1 MKRILRSF
9 FLLLLVIAWSSN
21 ALAVTSPYSYT
32 FGKAK
37 NADFTSKNQ
46 TKKLGG
52 IDWTLASDAKNIIT
66 SANSSGQQIGSNK
79 YPVKNAT
86 ISTTAIPGTIKS
98 ITVIAKAASNDA
110 KMSLS
115 VLVNNVQYGNK
126 IDLSRDESNY
136 EFKNN
141 NNLQSGKIEIKF
153 INSASK
159 GGFYI
164 KNITVTFEEGT
175 SATATTVSFP
185 KESLNLIDGEEAAQ
199 GQEAVVKTGD
209 KTLTG
214 ATVTYSFESAD
225 GIFEE
230 TTTDGLF
237 SLKAGTYGTGKVTA
251 TFAGGEIDG
260 VTYAKSSASYTVNY
274 SAAKTPA
281 LTFSAANVT
290 VKQGEESSFV
300 KPTITFTDERGD
312 DITAAADI
320 IYIASPETV
329 VKLDNEGNVT
339 QWLAPGV
346 ATITATTEYGKNY
359 YDASYTL
366 TYEKV
371 KLATTLTLDE
381 GLKTTGEIGETLDC
395 PAWTLKAGE
404 NVLSGKTV
412 VMTSDNKDVV
422 KVDGNRLKLVAAGS
436 ANIILS
442 FKGDDDYQSSKTS
455 YKLTVVDPNA
465 AEVTFDFSKPAA
477 YGDYEAP
484 STNGSATYL
493 EEGNTLTSG
502 VITITNV
509 QNGWTIRTDGS
520 KGTNKSRFHM
530 YRGTI
535 QFRVY
540 DNAVLTLSA
549 ADGYVITGFVYNSA
563 KGENLTA
570 STGSYDNVNKK
581 WTGTAKS
588 IELAINDAFQFENM
602 TVTYSKLPSIDLDES
617 QNNAETISG
626 NADKTVNVKLT
637 RTLKADVW
645 NTFCVPFDV
654 TVEGSPLEGAT
665 IKQIASVTEK
675 DDGAVINFENAP
687 ATLEAGKAYLVRTAT
702 AIVNPTFNGVTVK
715 NVDPTNCSGNEKY
728 QLIGIYSPL
737 NIDASRYGK
746 VFGINNQ
753 DKLAKV
759 KENTSIKG
767 MRAYFLL
774 ANSATAAKLNFGGE
788 LTGIDAVDNGEAV
801 MTGKVYNLNGQY
813 VGNSLEGLKKG
824 VYVVNGKKVLK

>member
-1 MKRILRSF
+1 MI
-9 FLLLLVIAWSSN
+9 VWSSN

-32 FGKAK
+32 FGKAQ

-46 TKKLGG
+46 TTKLGG
-52 IDWTLASDAKNIIT
+52 IDWTLASDAKTIIT
-66 SANSSGQQIGSNK
+66 SAKSSGQQIGSNK

-98 ITVIAKAASNDA
+98 ITVTAKAASKDA

-153 INSASK
+153 VNSASK

-185 KESLNLIDGEEAAQ
+185 KESLNLIDGDKATQ
-199 GQEAVVKTGD
+199 GQAAVVKAGE
-209 KTLTG
+209 KILTG

-225 GIFEE
+225 GIFKE
-230 TTTDGLF
+230 TLASEGLF
-237 SLKAGTYGTGKVTA
+237 SLNAGTYGTGKVTA
-251 TFAGGEIDG
+251 TFDGGEIDG
-260 VTYAKSSASYTVNY
+260 VTYAKSSASYIVNY
-274 SAAKTPA
+274 SAAKTPS
-281 LTFSAANVT
+281 LTFSVANVT

-300 KPTITFTDERGD
+300 KPTIKFTDERGD
-312 DITAAADI
+312 DVTESAELT
-320 IYIASPETV
+320 YSVSPEGV
-329 VKLDNEGNVT
+329 VEIEKNSGDIT
-339 QWLAPGV
+339 KWLAPGV
-346 ATITATTEYGKNY
+346 AKVQAHTDYG

-412 VMTSDNKDVV
+412 VLTSDSKDVV
-422 KVDGNRLKLVAAGS
+422 KVDGNQLKLVAAGS
-436 ANIILS
+436 ANITLS
-442 FKGDDDYQSSKTS
+442 FNGDDDYQSSNVS

-465 AEVTFDFSKPAA
+465 LVSTFDFVKNT
-477 YGDYEAP
+477 YGYGRTDKLNKGEIISNRTP
-484 STNGSATYL
+484 ITIVNTKNGSSTSTTFRNNDLRNYKDAILTINAAKGYL
-493 EEGNTLTSG
+493 ITKITMTGNRFLQLSLNDNNGTWNKERQTGEWLGSSSS
-502 VITITNV
+502 VSFTNL
-509 QNGWTIRTDGS
+509 GSDDG
-520 KGTNKSRFHM
+520 
-530 YRGTI
+530 
-535 QFRVY
+535 
-540 DNAVLTLSA
+540 NAVSYYTINIE
-549 ADGYVITGFVYNSA
+549 YVAV
-563 KGENLTA
+563 KP
-570 STGSYDNVNKK
+570 
-581 WTGTAKS
+581 
-588 IELAINDAFQFENM
+588 
-602 TVTYSKLPSIDLDES
+602 VTLDES
-617 QNNAETISG
+617 QNNTETISG

-654 TVEGSPLEGAT
+654 TIEGSPLEGAT

-675 DDGAVINFENAP
+675 DDGAVINFVDVL

-715 NVDPTNCSGNEKY
+715 NVTPTNCSGNDNY

-737 NIDASRYGK
+737 NIDASLYGK

-824 VYVVNGKKVLK
+824 VYIVNGKKVLK

>member
-1 MKRILRSF
+1 MLVVWASGFAQEVTLDFTNSKTWNIPVGSGNKVKTQKTYSNGTYSITINASAGHYLVGSKENNYS
-9 FLLLLVIAWSSN
+9 LLL
-21 ALAVTSPYSYT
+21 
-32 FGKAK
+32 GK
-37 NADFTSKNQ
+37 
-46 TKKLGG
+46 
-52 IDWTLASDAKNIIT
+52 
-66 SANSSGQQIGSNK
+66 
-79 YPVKNAT
+79 KNAT
-86 ISTTAIPGTIKS
+86 LTLPAFDFDVEKIVLKKTTQTGSESTTQNIYVGSTAVSTQTKSADKDQTYEIK
-98 ITVIAKAASNDA
+98 ADYQKAGNIY
-110 KMSLS
+110 
-115 VLVNNVQYGNK
+115 VLKVTNANNTQF
-126 IDLSRDESNY
+126 S
-136 EFKNN
+136 
-141 NNLQSGKIEIKF
+141 KIEIYK
-153 INSASK
+153 ASS
-159 GGFYI
+159 
-164 KNITVTFEEGT
+164 E
-175 SATATTVSFP
+175 TATTVSFP
-185 KESLNLIDGEEAAQ
+185 KESLNLIDGDEAAQ
-199 GQEAVVKTGD
+199 GQAAVVKAGE

-617 QNNAETISG
+617 QNNAETISS
-626 NADKTVNVKLT
+626 NADKTVNVNLT

-654 TVEGSPLEGAT
+654 TVAGSPLEGAT
-665 IKQIASVTEK
+665 IKQIASVAEK
-675 DDGAVINFENAP
+675 TDGAVINFENAP

-715 NVDPTNCSGNEKY
+715 NVTPANCSGNENY

-737 NIDASRYGK
+737 NIDASLYGK

-759 KENTSIKG
+759 KQDTSIKG

-774 ANSATAAKLNFGGE
+774 ANSAAAAKLNFGGE

>member
-199 GQEAVVKTGD
+199 GQAAVVKAGE

-214 ATVTYSFESAD
+214 TTVTYSFDSAD
-225 GIFEE
+225 GIFKE
-230 TTTDGLF
+230 TLASDGLF

-281 LTFSAANVT
+281 LTFSATNVT

-300 KPTITFTDERGD
+300 KPTIKFTDERGD
-312 DITAAADI
+312 DVTAAADI
-320 IYIASPETV
+320 IYNASPETV
-329 VKLDNEGNVT
+329 VKLDDEGNVT

-346 ATITATTEYGKNY
+346 ATITAMTEYGNKY

-412 VMTSDNKDVV
+412 VLTSDSKDVV
-422 KVDGNRLKLVAAGS
+422 KVDGNQLKLVAAGS
-436 ANIILS
+436 ANITLS
-442 FKGDDDYQSSKTS
+442 FNGDDDYQSSNVS

-465 AEVTFDFSKPAA
+465 LVSTFDFVKNT
-477 YGDYEAP
+477 YGYGRTDKLNKGEIISNRTP
-484 STNGSATYL
+484 ITIVNTKNGSSTSTTFRNNDLRNYKDAILTINAAKGYL
-493 EEGNTLTSG
+493 ITKITMTGNRFLQLSLNDNNGTWNKERQTGEWLGSSSS
-502 VITITNV
+502 VSFTNL
-509 QNGWTIRTDGS
+509 GSDDG
-520 KGTNKSRFHM
+520 
-530 YRGTI
+530 
-535 QFRVY
+535 
-540 DNAVLTLSA
+540 NAVSYYTINIE
-549 ADGYVITGFVYNSA
+549 YVAV
-563 KGENLTA
+563 KP
-570 STGSYDNVNKK
+570 
-581 WTGTAKS
+581 
-588 IELAINDAFQFENM
+588 
-602 TVTYSKLPSIDLDES
+602 VTLDES
-617 QNNAETISG
+617 QNNTETISG

-654 TVEGSPLEGAT
+654 IVADSPLKDAT

-675 DDGAVINFENAP
+675 DDGAVINFVDAP
-687 ATLEAGKAYLVRTAT
+687 ATLVAGNAYLVRTTT

-715 NVDPTNCSGNEKY
+715 NVDPTNCSGNENY

-737 NIDASRYGK
+737 NIDASLYGK

>member
-9 FLLLLVIAWSSN
+9 FLLLLVIVWSSN

-32 FGKAK
+32 FGKAQ

-46 TKKLGG
+46 TTKLDG
-52 IDWTLASDAKNIIT
+52 IDWTLASDAKTIIT

-98 ITVIAKAASNDA
+98 ITVTAKAASKDA

-153 INSASK
+153 VNSASK

-185 KESLNLIDGEEAAQ
+185 KESLNLIDGDKATQ
-199 GQEAVVKTGD
+199 GQAAVVKAGE
-209 KTLTG
+209 KILTG

-225 GIFEE
+225 GIFKE
-230 TTTDGLF
+230 TLASEGLF
-237 SLKAGTYGTGKVTA
+237 SLNAGTYGTGKVTA
-251 TFAGGEIDG
+251 TFDGGEIDG
-260 VTYAKSSASYTVNY
+260 VTYAKSSASYIVNY
-274 SAAKTPA
+274 SAAKTPS
-281 LTFSAANVT
+281 LTFSVANVT

-300 KPTITFTDERGD
+300 KPTIKFTDERGD
-312 DITAAADI
+312 DVTESAELT
-320 IYIASPETV
+320 YSVSPEGV
-329 VKLDNEGNVT
+329 VEIEKNSGDIT
-339 QWLAPGV
+339 KWLAPGV
-346 ATITATTEYGKNY
+346 AKVQAHTDYG

-412 VMTSDNKDVV
+412 VLTSDSKDVV
-422 KVDGNRLKLVAAGS
+422 KVDGNQLKLVAAGS
-436 ANIILS
+436 ANITLS
-442 FKGDDDYQSSKTS
+442 FNGDDDYQSSNVS

-465 AEVTFDFSKPAA
+465 LVSTFDFVKNT
-477 YGDYEAP
+477 YGYGRTDKLNKGEIISNRTP
-484 STNGSATYL
+484 ITIVNTKNGSSTSTTFRNNDLRNYKDAILTINAAKGYL
-493 EEGNTLTSG
+493 ITKITMTGNRFLQLSLNDNNGTWNKERQTGEWLGSSSS
-502 VITITNV
+502 VSFTNL
-509 QNGWTIRTDGS
+509 GSDDG
-520 KGTNKSRFHM
+520 
-530 YRGTI
+530 
-535 QFRVY
+535 
-540 DNAVLTLSA
+540 NAVSYYTINIE
-549 ADGYVITGFVYNSA
+549 YVAV
-563 KGENLTA
+563 KP
-570 STGSYDNVNKK
+570 
-581 WTGTAKS
+581 
-588 IELAINDAFQFENM
+588 
-602 TVTYSKLPSIDLDES
+602 VTLDES
-617 QNNAETISG
+617 QNNTETISG

-654 TVEGSPLEGAT
+654 TIEGSPLEGAT

-675 DDGAVINFENAP
+675 DDGAVINFVDAL

-715 NVDPTNCSGNEKY
+715 NVTPTNCSGNEKY

>member
-300 KPTITFTDERGD
+300 KPTIKFTDERGD
-312 DITAAADI
+312 DVTAAADI
-320 IYIASPETV
+320 IYNASPETV

-346 ATITATTEYGKNY
+346 ATITATTEYGNKY

-371 KLATTLTLDE
+371 KLATTLTLNE
-381 GLKTTGEIGETLDC
+381 GLKTTGKIGETLDC
-395 PAWTLKAGE
+395 PTWTLKAGD

-412 VMTSDNKDVV
+412 VLTSDNEDVV
-422 KVDGNRLKLVAAGS
+422 KVDGNQLKLVAAGS
-436 ANIILS
+436 ANITLS
-442 FKGDDDYQSSKTS
+442 FNSDDDYQSSNVS

-465 AEVTFDFSKPAA
+465 LVSTFDFVNNT
-477 YGDYEAP
+477 YGYGRTETLNKGEIISNRTP
-484 STNGSATYL
+484 ITIVNTKNGSTTSTTFRNNDLRNYKAAILTINAAKGYL
-493 EEGNTLTSG
+493 ITKITMTGKRFLQLSLNDNNGTWNNKKDTTGEWSG
-502 VITITNV
+502 SSSSVSFTNLGS
-509 QNGWTIRTDGS
+509 NDG
-520 KGTNKSRFHM
+520 
-530 YRGTI
+530 
-535 QFRVY
+535 
-540 DNAVLTLSA
+540 NAVSYYTINIE
-549 ADGYVITGFVYNSA
+549 YVAV
-563 KGENLTA
+563 KP
-570 STGSYDNVNKK
+570 
-581 WTGTAKS
+581 
-588 IELAINDAFQFENM
+588 
-602 TVTYSKLPSIDLDES
+602 VTLDES
-617 QNNAETISG
+617 QDNAETILG
-626 NADKTVNVKLT
+626 NADKTVNVNLT

-654 TVEGSPLEGAT
+654 TVAGSPLEGAT
-665 IKQIASVTEK
+665 IKQIASVEEK
-675 DDGAVINFENAP
+675 TDGAVINFVDAP

-715 NVDPTNCSGNEKY
+715 NVTPTNCSGNDNY

-737 NIDASRYGK
+737 NIDALLYGK

>member
-1 MKRILRSF
+1 M
-9 FLLLLVIAWSSN
+9 
-21 ALAVTSPYSYT
+21 
-32 FGKAK
+32 
-37 NADFTSKNQ
+37 
-46 TKKLGG
+46 
-52 IDWTLASDAKNIIT
+52 
-66 SANSSGQQIGSNK
+66 
-79 YPVKNAT
+79 
-86 ISTTAIPGTIKS
+86 
-98 ITVIAKAASNDA
+98 
-110 KMSLS
+110 
-115 VLVNNVQYGNK
+115 
-126 IDLSRDESNY
+126 
-136 EFKNN
+136 
-141 NNLQSGKIEIKF
+141 
-153 INSASK
+153 
-159 GGFYI
+159 
-164 KNITVTFEEGT
+164 
-175 SATATTVSFP
+175 
-185 KESLNLIDGEEAAQ
+185 
-199 GQEAVVKTGD
+199 
-209 KTLTG
+209 
-214 ATVTYSFESAD
+214 
-225 GIFEE
+225 
-230 TTTDGLF
+230 
-237 SLKAGTYGTGKVTA
+237 
-251 TFAGGEIDG
+251 
-260 VTYAKSSASYTVNY
+260 
-274 SAAKTPA
+274 
-281 LTFSAANVT
+281 
-290 VKQGEESSFV
+290 
-300 KPTITFTDERGD
+300 
-312 DITAAADI
+312 
-320 IYIASPETV
+320 
-329 VKLDNEGNVT
+329 KLDNEGNVT

-359 YDASYTL
+359 YDASYTM

-675 DDGAVINFENAP
+675 DDGAVINFVNAP

-737 NIDASRYGK
+737 NIDASLYGK

-759 KENTSIKG
+759 KKDTSIKG

>member
-9 FLLLLVIAWSSN
+9 FLLLLVIVWSSN

-32 FGKAK
+32 FGKAQ

-46 TKKLGG
+46 TTKLGG
-52 IDWTLASDAKNIIT
+52 IDWTLASDAKTIIT
-66 SANSSGQQIGSNK
+66 SANSSGQRIGSNK

-98 ITVIAKAASNDA
+98 ITVTAKAASKDA

-153 INSASK
+153 VNSASK

-185 KESLNLIDGEEAAQ
+185 KESLNLIDGDKATQ
-199 GQEAVVKTGD
+199 GQAAVVKAGE
-209 KTLTG
+209 KILTG

-225 GIFEE
+225 GIFKE
-230 TTTDGLF
+230 TLASEGLF
-237 SLKAGTYGTGKVTA
+237 SLNAGTYGTGKVTA
-251 TFAGGEIDG
+251 TFDGGEIDG
-260 VTYAKSSASYTVNY
+260 VTYAKSSASYIVNY
-274 SAAKTPA
+274 SAAKTPS
-281 LTFSAANVT
+281 LTFSVANVT

-300 KPTITFTDERGD
+300 KPTIKFTDERGD
-312 DITAAADI
+312 DVTESAELT
-320 IYIASPETV
+320 YSVSPEGV
-329 VKLDNEGNVT
+329 VEIEKNSGDIT
-339 QWLAPGV
+339 KWLAPGV
-346 ATITATTEYGKNY
+346 AKVQAHTDYG

-412 VMTSDNKDVV
+412 VLTSDSKDVV
-422 KVDGNRLKLVAAGS
+422 KVDGNQLKLVAAGS
-436 ANIILS
+436 ANITLS
-442 FKGDDDYQSSKTS
+442 FNGDDDYQSSNVS

-465 AEVTFDFSKPAA
+465 LVSTFDFVKNT
-477 YGDYEAP
+477 YGYGRTDKLNKGEIISNRTP
-484 STNGSATYL
+484 ITIVNTKNGSSTSTTFRNNDLRNYKDAILTINAAKGYL
-493 EEGNTLTSG
+493 ITKITMTGNRFLQLSLNDNNGTWNKERQTGEWLGSSSS
-502 VITITNV
+502 VSFTNL
-509 QNGWTIRTDGS
+509 GSDDG
-520 KGTNKSRFHM
+520 
-530 YRGTI
+530 
-535 QFRVY
+535 
-540 DNAVLTLSA
+540 NAVSYYTINIE
-549 ADGYVITGFVYNSA
+549 YVAV
-563 KGENLTA
+563 KP
-570 STGSYDNVNKK
+570 
-581 WTGTAKS
+581 
-588 IELAINDAFQFENM
+588 
-602 TVTYSKLPSIDLDES
+602 VTLDES
-617 QNNAETISG
+617 QNNTETISG

-654 TVEGSPLEGAT
+654 TIEGSPLEGAT

-675 DDGAVINFENAP
+675 DDGAVINFVDVL

-715 NVDPTNCSGNEKY
+715 NVTPTNCSGNDNY

-737 NIDASRYGK
+737 NIDASLYGK

-824 VYVVNGKKVLK
+824 VYIVNGKKVLK

>member
-1 MKRILRSF
+1 MLVVWASGFAQEVTLDFTNSKTWNLPVGSKNSVKTQKTYSNGTYSITINASAGHYLVGSENNYS
-9 FLLLLVIAWSSN
+9 LLLGKKDATLTLPAFDFDVEKIVLKKTTQTGSSKTTQN
-21 ALAVTSPYSYT
+21 IYVGSKAVST
-32 FGKAK
+32 
-37 NADFTSKNQ
+37 Q
-46 TKKLGG
+46 T
-52 IDWTLASDAKNIIT
+52 T
-66 SANSSGQQIGSNK
+66 SADIDQTYKIQAGYQAAGNIYVLKVTNK
-79 YPVKNAT
+79 NNTQFSKIEIY
-86 ISTTAIPGTIKS
+86 
-98 ITVIAKAASNDA
+98 KAAS
-110 KMSLS
+110 
-115 VLVNNVQYGNK
+115 
-126 IDLSRDESNY
+126 
-136 EFKNN
+136 
-141 NNLQSGKIEIKF
+141 
-153 INSASK
+153 
-159 GGFYI
+159 
-164 KNITVTFEEGT
+164 

-199 GQEAVVKTGD
+199 GQAAVVKAGE
-209 KTLTG
+209 KKLTG

-225 GIFEE
+225 GIFDE
-230 TTTDGLF
+230 TLTDGTF
-237 SLKAGTYGTGKVTA
+237 SLKAGTHGTGKVTA

-260 VTYAKSSASYTVNY
+260 VTYAKSSASYIVNY

-281 LTFSAANVT
+281 LKFSAANVT

-312 DITAAADI
+312 DLTAADI
-320 IYIASPETV
+320 IYVASPETV

-346 ATITATTEYGKNY
+346 ATITATTEYGNNY

-371 KLATTLTLDE
+371 KLATTLTLNE

-675 DDGAVINFENAP
+675 DDGAVINFVDAP

-715 NVDPTNCSGNEKY
+715 NVTPTNCSGNDNY

-737 NIDASRYGK
+737 NIDALLYGK

>member
-1 MKRILRSF
+1 MI
-9 FLLLLVIAWSSN
+9 VWSSN

-32 FGKAK
+32 FGKAQ

-46 TKKLGG
+46 TTKLGG

-66 SANSSGQQIGSNK
+66 SVNSSGQQIGSNK

-98 ITVIAKAASNDA
+98 ITVTAKAASNDA

-126 IDLSRDESNY
+126 IDLSRTESIY
-136 EFKNN
+136 EFKNI

-153 INSASK
+153 VNSASK

-185 KESLNLIDGEEAAQ
+185 KESLNLIDGDKATQ
-199 GQEAVVKTGD
+199 GQAAVVKAGE
-209 KTLTG
+209 KILTG

-225 GIFEE
+225 GIFKEALASE
-230 TTTDGLF
+230 GLF
-237 SLKAGTYGTGKVTA
+237 SLNAGTYGTGKVTA

-281 LTFSAANVT
+281 LAFSAANVT
-290 VKQGEESSFV
+290 VKQGEEASFV
-300 KPTITFTDERGD
+300 KPTIKFTDERGD
-312 DITAAADI
+312 DVTESAELT
-320 IYIASPETV
+320 YSVSPEGV
-329 VKLDNEGNVT
+329 VEIDKNSGDIT
-339 QWLAPGV
+339 KWLAPGV
-346 ATITATTEYGKNY
+346 ATVKAHTDYG

-371 KLATTLTLDE
+371 NLATTLTLNE

-412 VMTSDNKDVV
+412 ALTSDNDDVV
-422 KVDGNRLKLVAAGS
+422 KVYGNQLKLVAAGS
-436 ANIILS
+436 ANITLS
-442 FKGDDDYQSSKTS
+442 FNGDDDYQSSNVS

-465 AEVTFDFSKPAA
+465 LVSTFDFVKNT
-477 YGDYEAP
+477 YGYDRTQRLNKRDIISNRTP
-484 STNGSATYL
+484 ITIVNTQNGSTTSTTFTNTDLRNYKDAILTINAAKGYL
-493 EEGNTLTSG
+493 ITKITMTGNRFLQLLLNDNNGTWNKERQTGEWSG
-502 VITITNV
+502 SSSSVSFTNL
-509 QNGWTIRTDGS
+509 GSDDG
-520 KGTNKSRFHM
+520 
-530 YRGTI
+530 
-535 QFRVY
+535 
-540 DNAVLTLSA
+540 NAVSYYTINIE
-549 ADGYVITGFVYNSA
+549 YVAV
-563 KGENLTA
+563 KP
-570 STGSYDNVNKK
+570 
-581 WTGTAKS
+581 
-588 IELAINDAFQFENM
+588 
-602 TVTYSKLPSIDLDES
+602 VTLDES
-617 QNNAETISG
+617 KDNAETISG
-626 NADKTVNVKLT
+626 NADKTVNVNLT

-654 TVEGSPLEGAT
+654 TVAGSPLEGAT
-665 IKQIASVTEK
+665 IKQIASVEEK
-675 DDGAVINFENAP
+675 TDGAVINFEDAP
-687 ATLEAGKAYLVRTAT
+687 ATLEAGNAYLVRTAT
-702 AIVNPTFNGVTVK
+702 AIENPTFNGVTVK
-715 NVDPTNCSGNEKY
+715 NVVPTNCSRNENY
-728 QLIGIYSPL
+728 QLIGIYSPK
-737 NIDASRYGK
+737 NIDASLYGK

-759 KENTSIKG
+759 MKDTSIKG

>member
-9 FLLLLVIAWSSN
+9 FLLLLVIVWSSN

-32 FGKAK
+32 FGKAQ

-46 TKKLGG
+46 TTKLDG
-52 IDWTLASDAKNIIT
+52 IDWTLASDAKTIIT

-98 ITVIAKAASNDA
+98 ITVTAKAASKDA

-153 INSASK
+153 VNSASK

-185 KESLNLIDGEEAAQ
+185 KESLNLIDGDKATQ
-199 GQEAVVKTGD
+199 GQAAVVKAGE
-209 KTLTG
+209 KILTG

-225 GIFEE
+225 GIFKE
-230 TTTDGLF
+230 TLASEGLF
-237 SLKAGTYGTGKVTA
+237 SLNAGTYGTGKVTA
-251 TFAGGEIDG
+251 TFDGGEIDG
-260 VTYAKSSASYTVNY
+260 VTYAKSSASYIVNY
-274 SAAKTPA
+274 SAAKTPS
-281 LTFSAANVT
+281 LTFSVANVT

-300 KPTITFTDERGD
+300 KPTIKFTDERGD
-312 DITAAADI
+312 DVTESAELT
-320 IYIASPETV
+320 YSVSPEGV
-329 VKLDNEGNVT
+329 VEIEKNSGDIT
-339 QWLAPGV
+339 KWLAPGV
-346 ATITATTEYGKNY
+346 AKVQAHTDYG

-412 VMTSDNKDVV
+412 VLTSDSKDVV
-422 KVDGNRLKLVAAGS
+422 KVDGNQLKLVAAGS
-436 ANIILS
+436 ANITLS
-442 FKGDDDYQSSKTS
+442 FNGDDDYQSSNVS

-465 AEVTFDFSKPAA
+465 LVSTFDFVKNT
-477 YGDYEAP
+477 YGYGRTDKLNKGEIISNRTP
-484 STNGSATYL
+484 ITIVNTKNGSSTSTTFRNNDLRNYKDAILTINAAKGYL
-493 EEGNTLTSG
+493 ITKITMTGNRFLQLSLNDNNGTWNKERQTGEWLGSSSS
-502 VITITNV
+502 VSFTNL
-509 QNGWTIRTDGS
+509 GSDDG
-520 KGTNKSRFHM
+520 
-530 YRGTI
+530 
-535 QFRVY
+535 
-540 DNAVLTLSA
+540 NAVSYYTINIE
-549 ADGYVITGFVYNSA
+549 YVAV
-563 KGENLTA
+563 KP
-570 STGSYDNVNKK
+570 
-581 WTGTAKS
+581 
-588 IELAINDAFQFENM
+588 
-602 TVTYSKLPSIDLDES
+602 VTLDES
-617 QNNAETISG
+617 QNNTETISG

-654 TVEGSPLEGAT
+654 TIEGSPLEGAT

-675 DDGAVINFENAP
+675 DDGAVINFVDAL

-715 NVDPTNCSGNEKY
+715 NVTPTNCSGNDNY

-737 NIDASRYGK
+737 NIDASLYGK